1 VFFANALTTLQVPI
15 GSLEHIVPILIAV
28 IFALCLIVFSNRK
41 LNKQQQITVF
51 KSLGVFVSLTV
62 LIFHLHAY
70 YKGGY
75 NIVTD
80 LPLYLCSFMALFIF
94 IFTHSRKYWLY
105 EILLFWIIAGT
116 SQAVITPDV
125 SNGFPN
131 FAYLRYWIAHLGLLV
146 IIFYATFVLNM
157 RPKFKSV
164 FKSFLALQLYMLLMF
179 GINYALG
186 GNYSYLNEKPKSA
199 SLLDYLGDWPM
210 YLLVVELIILPY
222 FLIIYLP
229 FYMVKRLKKQTI

>member
-1 VFFANALTTLQVPI
+1 
-15 GSLEHIVPILIAV
+15 
-28 IFALCLIVFSNRK
+28 
-41 LNKQQQITVF
+41 
-51 KSLGVFVSLTV
+51 
-62 LIFHLHAY
+62 
-70 YKGGY
+70 
-75 NIVTD
+75 
-80 LPLYLCSFMALFIF
+80 
-94 IFTHSRKYWLY
+94 
-105 EILLFWIIAGT
+105 
-116 SQAVITPDV
+116 
-125 SNGFPN
+125 
-131 FAYLRYWIAHLGLLV
+131 
-146 IIFYATFVLNM
+146 M

-229 FYMVKRLKKQTI
+229 FYMAKRFKKQTT